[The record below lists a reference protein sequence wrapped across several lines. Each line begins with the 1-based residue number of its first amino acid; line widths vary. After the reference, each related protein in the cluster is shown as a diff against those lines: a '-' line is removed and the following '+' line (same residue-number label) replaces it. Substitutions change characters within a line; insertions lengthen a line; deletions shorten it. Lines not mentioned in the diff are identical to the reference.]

1 MIVRLLSAALAL
13 SLGAVSGAGS
23 AGLNEGRELF
33 GHLDAASAARV
44 VRSPAHLR
52 SAKSE
57 AQLGFQYEH
66 GLGVP
71 QSFDLAFELYVSA
84 AERGDPT
91 GQYLLGLMYDK
102 GHGVAPDGILAHKW
116 LNLAAA
122 GANRRYREYYL
133 RLRDAAATKLTL
145 DQLIVAQ
152 RLALEWA
159 PKGVVARAER

>member
-13 SLGAVSGAGS
+13 SLCTASGANS
-23 AGLNEGRELF
+23 AGLGEGQSLF

-44 VRSPAHLR
+44 ARSPARLR
-52 SAKSE
+52 SARSE

-71 QSFDLAFELYVSA
+71 QSFEAAVDLYVSA

-122 GANRRYREYYL
+122 GASRRYREYYL
-133 RLRDAAATKLTL
+133 RLRDAAATKLTP

-152 RLALEWA
+152 RLALEWV
-159 PKGVVARAER
+159 PKSVYAGAQQ